1 MLIIAGT
8 ITVDP
13 DDREK
18 FLALRRDTVAAARQ
32 MKGCLEYAFS
42 ADIVD
47 PSCVRLFERWE
58 SEDDVAAWMMAH
70 RSDRRDSGEPEV
82 SIRRMDFLKHQIS
95 STGPIDTLVGGDR

>member
-13 DDREK
+13 DDRDK
-18 FLALRRDTVAAARQ
+18 FLALRRNTVAAARQ
-32 MKGCLEYAFS
+32 MKGCLDYAFS

-58 SEDDVAAWMMAH
+58 SEDDVAAWMEAH
-70 RSDRRDSGEPEV
+70 RTDRGQSGQPAV
-82 SIRRMDFLKHQIS
+82 TVQRMDFLKHQIS
-95 STGPIDTLVGGDR
+95 STGPID

>member
-8 ITVDP
+8 ITVNP

-18 FLALRRDTVAAARQ
+18 FLALRQDTVAAARQ
-32 MKGCLEYAFS
+32 MKGCLDYAFS

-58 SEDDVAAWMMAH
+58 SDEDVAAWMAAH
-70 RSDRRDSGEPEV
+70 RTDREQSGQAQV
-82 SIRRMDFLKHQIS
+82 SIQRMDFLKHQIS
-95 STGPIDTLVGGDR
+95 STGPID

>member
-13 DDREK
+13 EDREQ
-18 FLALRRDTVAAARQ
+18 FLTLRQDTVARARQ

-47 PSCVRLFERWE
+47 PCCVRLFERWE
-58 SEDDVAAWMMAH
+58 SEDDVAAWMVAH
-70 RSDRRDSGEPEV
+70 RNDRQESGRPGV

-95 STGPIDTLVGGDR
+95 STGPID

>member
-13 DDREK
+13 DDRDR
-18 FLALRRDTVAAARQ
+18 FLALRKDTVARARK
-32 MKGCLEYAFS
+32 MKGCLDYAFS
-42 ADIVD
+42 ADIAD

-58 SEDDVAAWMMAH
+58 SEDDVAAWMAARH
-70 RSDRRDSGEPEV
+70 TKRGQTGEPEV

-95 STGPIDTLVGGDR
+95 STGPID

>member
-8 ITVDP
+8 ITVNP

-18 FLALRRDTVAAARQ
+18 FLAIRQETVAAARK
-32 MKGCLEYAFS
+32 MHGCLEYAFS

-58 SEDDVAAWMMAH
+58 SEDDVAAWMAAH
-70 RSDRRDSGEPEV
+70 RSDGPHAIHPKV
-82 SIRRMDFLKHQIS
+82 PILRMDFLKHQIS
-95 STGPIDTLVGGDR
+95 STGPID

>member
-13 DDREK
+13 DNRDR
-18 FLALRRDTVAAARQ
+18 FLALRQDTVAKARQ

-58 SEDDVAAWMMAH
+58 TEEDVAAWMVAH
-70 RSDRRDSGEPEV
+70 AADRPASGGHTAY
-82 SIRRMDFLKHQIS
+82 IQRMDFLKHQIS
-95 STGPIDTLVGGDR
+95 STGPID

>member
-42 ADIVD
+42 ADNVD
-47 PSCVRLFERWE
+47 SSCVRLFERWE
-58 SEDDVAAWMMAH
+58 SDDDVAAWMAAH
-70 RSDRRDSGEPEV
+70 HSGGEESGQAQV
-82 SIRRMDFLKHQIS
+82 SIQHMDFLKHQIS
-95 STGPIDTLVGGDR
+95 STGPID

>member
-18 FLALRRDTVAAARQ
+18 FLALRQDTVARARQ
-32 MKGCLEYAFS
+32 MKGCLDYAFS

-58 SEDDVAAWMMAH
+58 SDDDVAAWMVAH
-70 RSDRRDSGEPEV
+70 HTDREQSGQPV
-82 SIRRMDFLKHQIS
+82 VAIQRMDFLKHQIS
-95 STGPIDTLVGGDR
+95 STGPID

>member
-8 ITVDP
+8 ITVNP
-13 DDREK
+13 EDREQ
-18 FLALRRDTVAAARQ
+18 FLAVRQETVARARQ

-58 SEDDVAAWMMAH
+58 SEDDVAAWMVAH
-70 RSDRRDSGEPEV
+70 RGDPKQTDQPKV
-82 SIRRMDFLKHQIS
+82 SIQRMDFLKHQIS
-95 STGPIDTLVGGDR
+95 SSGPID

>member
-13 DDREK
+13 DDRDK
-18 FLALRRDTVAAARQ
+18 FLALRQDTVAAARR

-58 SEDDVAAWMMAH
+58 SDDDVAAWMAAH
-70 RSDRRDSGEPEV
+70 HSGDESGPPPV
-82 SIRRMDFLKHQIS
+82 PIQRMDFLKHQIS
-95 STGPIDTLVGGDR
+95 STGPID

>member
-18 FLALRRDTVAAARQ
+18 FLAIRRDTVAAARQ
-32 MKGCLEYAFS
+32 MKGCLDYAFS

-58 SEDDVAAWMMAH
+58 SEDDVAAWMVAH
-70 RSDRRDSGEPEV
+70 HTDRGQSGEPAV
-82 SIRRMDFLKHQIS
+82 SIQRMEFLKHQIS
-95 STGPIDTLVGGDR
+95 STGPID

>member
-13 DDREK
+13 ADRDR
-18 FLALRRDTVAAARQ
+18 FLASRQRTVADARA

-42 ADIVD
+42 ADNVD

-58 SEDDVAAWMMAH
+58 TEEDVAGWMEAH
-70 RSDRRDSGEPEV
+70 RKVREQSGEPEV
-82 SIRRMDFLKHQIS
+82 PFVGMAFLKHQIS
-95 STGPIDTLVGGDR
+95 STGPLD

>member
-18 FLALRRDTVAAARQ
+18 FLALRQDTVAKARQ

-58 SEDDVAAWMMAH
+58 SEDDVAAWMVAH
-70 RSDRRDSGEPEV
+70 HTDGGEPAV
-82 SIRRMDFLKHQIS
+82 PIQRMDFLKHQIS
-95 STGPIDTLVGGDR
+95 STSPID